1 MPNALTNTNISA
13 TYKGVLHTNGTTIPP
28 TGQEAVYDGVGVQS
42 SLSVGRTNQGASVTG
57 SLSATD
63 LYAGQLRMPNT
74 DGEVNQVVTRT
85 TTGILELKSLS
96 ELIGGST
103 ITDDVYTNPKIT
115 VVGGVITNIV
125 SRPTIDLLNTPI
137 SLISTGRQ
145 SVNPYIWDSYTGAGG
160 PDLDIIPNTSI
171 NWTTLSGYN
180 ADARYA
186 VLNTKLFLQS
196 NGGDYVVYL
205 VMDGKTISTGEVR
218 EHHTYLGVDS
228 LYDSNQQLF
237 IIPPTKTSS
246 YYFRAKTLGGSTDSS
261 LNLYEL
267 NVTLDGWVY

>member
-63 LYAGQLRMPNT
+63 LYAGQLRMPRV
-74 DGEVNQVVTRT
+74 DGEENQVVTRT
-85 TTGILELKSLS
+85 TTGVLELKSLS
-96 ELIGGST
+96 EIIGGSS
-103 ITDDVYTNPKIT
+103 IADDVYTNPKIT
-115 VVGGVITNIV
+115 VIGGVITNIV

-145 SVNPYIWDSYTGAGG
+145 SINPYIWNTYGFAPGEDI
-160 PDLDIIPNTSI
+160 DIIPNTSI
-171 NWTTLSGYN
+171 NWASLSGYN

-246 YYFRAKTLGGSTDSS
+246 YYFRVKTLDGSTDSS

-267 NVTLDGWVY
+267 NVTVDGWVY